1 MNRLKQTRNWM
12 VEKLPWFVLI
22 SVILQPMM
30 DSLSY
35 WITELGWS
43 NAPTLLLR
51 FGLLGL
57 TALLGF
63 CLSRRKWVYWTAAGV
78 FALLGAGHIYA
89 VCSYGATNLVGD
101 LTNYIRV
108 LQLPITVI
116 CLITFL
122 RENEDC
128 YKALKW
134 GMVGSLAIILVV
146 ELLAVL
152 TGTDP
157 HTYVDGKGVLGWFNN
172 TNAQSNIL
180 CILVPVVVVWIYEK
194 KGVRSPWFWMTMLV
208 SFGALFLLGT
218 RLGLLGLLAAGF
230 GLGISVILVKP
241 SQWKRALCFV
251 GACALFVALLPVSP
265 MTSHQDT
272 FSHVQENRQKIV
284 DDRLAMYDLK
294 PLDEE
299 GISQEELEARQ
310 AQWVEALSYT
320 YNFHAHD
327 FVEIFGLERTIAHYN
342 YSSDIGEI
350 TAQRPKKLLF
360 GDLLMEDSG
369 LPGKLFGVELQRFTV
384 GRNNYDVE
392 NDLHGIYYLYGVVG
406 LAAMG
411 LFLAYFAW
419 LIVKA
424 LCKNFK
430 RYFTMDAAG
439 WGIAFLCALVHIA
452 LTAGVLRRPNS
463 SFYLAAVLAAIYY
476 LVNVKQYPIEEK
488 K

>member
-1 MNRLKQTRNWM
+1 MKNLTHTRAWLA
-12 VEKLPWFVLI
+12 EKLPWFVFL
-22 SVILQPMM
+22 SVILQPVM
-30 DSLSY
+30 DSLSF

-57 TALLGF
+57 TGLLGF
-63 CLSRRKWVYWTAAGV
+63 CLSRRKWVYWTAAAV
-78 FALLGAGHIYA
+78 FALLGIGHFYA
-89 VCSYGATNLVGD
+89 VYRFGAVNPVGD

-108 LQLPITVI
+108 LQLPITAI

-122 RENEDC
+122 RENDRC
-128 YKALKW
+128 YEALKW
-134 GMVGSLAIILVV
+134 GMAGSLAIILLV

-157 HTYVDGKGVLGWFNN
+157 HTYVDGRGVLGWFNN

-180 CILVPVVVVWIYEK
+180 CILVPVVVVWVYQK
-194 KGVRSPWFWMTMLV
+194 TGVRNVWFWLTLLAG
-208 SFGALFLLGT
+208 FGALFLLGT

-230 GLGISVILVKP
+230 GLGISVLLVRP
-241 SQWKRALCFV
+241 SRWRQALCFA
-251 GACALFVALLPVSP
+251 GACVLFLALLPVSP

-294 PLDEE
+294 PLNEA

-327 FVEIFGLERTIAHYN
+327 FVEIFGMERTIAHYD
-342 YSSDIGEI
+342 YTADIGEI

-360 GDLLMEDSG
+360 GQLLMEDSG
-369 LPGKLFGVELQRFTV
+369 LPGRLFGVELQRFTV

-392 NDLHGIYYLYGVVG
+392 NDFHGIYYLYGVVG

-424 LCKNFK
+424 LCRSFK
-430 RYFTMDAAG
+430 QYFTMDAAG
-439 WGIAFLCALVHIA
+439 WGIAFLCALAHIVM
-452 LTAGVLRRPNS
+452 TAGVLRRPNS

-476 LVNVKQYPIEEK
+476 LVNVKQYPTEK
-488 K
+488 KK